1 MSVTRLEETSW
12 FDTTPNGR
20 LDADRPIS
28 EVVAMSEQASA
39 LALQMPRAPAV
50 SAFATV
56 REVAHLMATR
66 RLAQVRVHGARGE
79 IVGVVST
86 SDLYRWFVGVTLD
99 DEHDVGGAD
108 EGDASRPTTAR
119 RPAGGSAGRTS

>member
-1 MSVTRLEETSW
+1 MSATSLEETSW

-28 EVVAMSEQASA
+28 ELMTTSAQASA
-39 LALQMPRAPAV
+39 LALMMPRAPAV

-56 REVAHLMATR
+56 REVAHLMAAR
-66 RLAQVRVHGARGE
+66 QLAQVRVRGARGE

-86 SDLYRWFVGVTLD
+86 SDLYRWVVGATLD
-99 DEHDVGGAD
+99 DVG
-108 EGDASRPTTAR
+108 EGNA
-119 RPAGGSAGRTS
+119 